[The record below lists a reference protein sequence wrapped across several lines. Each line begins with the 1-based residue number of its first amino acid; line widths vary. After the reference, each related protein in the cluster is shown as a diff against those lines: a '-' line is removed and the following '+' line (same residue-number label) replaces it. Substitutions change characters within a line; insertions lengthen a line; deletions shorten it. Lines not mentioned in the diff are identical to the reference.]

1 MMTEKKQPNLFLRND
16 TIFGVCEAL
25 GEDFG
30 FNPQYLRIALI
41 LPLFWFPVEIVA
53 LYFGL
58 GLFVLV
64 SRLLVPARPKNAKAL
79 ALRSEANEDQIGLSK
94 AA

>member
-1 MMTEKKQPNLFLRND
+1 MTEKKQPNLFMRND

-30 FNPQYLRIALI
+30 FNAQYLRVALI
-41 LPLFWFPVEIVA
+41 LPLFWFPLEIVA

-64 SRLLVPARPKNAKAL
+64 SRLLVPSRSNAGTAL
-79 ALRSEANEDQIGLSK
+79 ALKDGANEDGIGM
-94 AA
+94 ADVA

>member
-1 MMTEKKQPNLFLRND
+1 MMTQKKQPNLFMRND

-30 FNPQYLRIALI
+30 FNAQYLRIALI
-41 LPLFWFPVEIVA
+41 LPIFWMPLEIGA

-58 GLFVLV
+58 GLFVLI
-64 SRLLVPARPKNAKAL
+64 SRLLVPAKKPSAELPMIRN
-79 ALRSEANEDQIGLSK
+79 EANEDTVSLPE

>member
-1 MMTEKKQPNLFLRND
+1 MNQKKQPNLFLRND

-30 FNPQYLRIALI
+30 FNPQYLRVALI
-41 LPLFWFPVEIVA
+41 LPIFWLPLEMIA

-64 SRLLVPARPKNAKAL
+64 SRLIAPAPKVAAPLPALKA
-79 ALRSEANEDQIGLSK
+79 EANEDREALPE

>member
-1 MMTEKKQPNLFLRND
+1 MTEKKQPNLFMRND

-30 FNPQYLRIALI
+30 FNAQYLRIALI
-41 LPLFWFPVEIVA
+41 LPIFWMPVEMVA

-64 SRLLVPARPKNAKAL
+64 SRLLVPAKKQAVALPAIKN
-79 ALRSEANEDQIGLSK
+79 EANEDAVSLPE